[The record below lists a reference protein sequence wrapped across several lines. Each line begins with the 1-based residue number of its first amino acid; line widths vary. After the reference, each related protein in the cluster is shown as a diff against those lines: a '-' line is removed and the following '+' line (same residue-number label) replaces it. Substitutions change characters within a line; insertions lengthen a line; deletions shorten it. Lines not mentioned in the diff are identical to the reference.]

1 MPPISLGS
9 LSGVVVPLSLNS
21 SLNWSIQQKIDHL
34 RGLHHCHV
42 LLDLAVY
49 SVGYMEV
56 KDTMYRVVDTSISQ
70 QIDSFHQ
77 ETFSPGQCF
86 FLLIDISQLTSRPN
100 RKLCCQLAHR
110 LSLLFY
116 LYSIKKAGARLSDQG
131 AHDYRDRNTPG
142 DL

>member
-1 MPPISLGS
+1 M
-9 LSGVVVPLSLNS
+9 
-21 SLNWSIQQKIDHL
+21 
-34 RGLHHCHV
+34 

-49 SVGYMEV
+49 SVGYVEV

-86 FLLIDISQLTSRPN
+86 SLLTDISQLTSRPN
-100 RKLCCQLAHR
+100 RKLCCELVHR

-116 LYSIKKAGARLSDQG
+116 LYSIKKAGTRLSDQG
-131 AHDYRDRNTPG
+131 THDYREHNTPG
-142 DL
+142 EL